1 MTLQSSGTIKFS
13 EIEVEF
19 GKNPGR
25 TLGTYRVSETYGAL
39 TNRPLDAGIPQ
50 SGQISFSDFYSKRLN
65 TIVNYHSANAQ
76 RAHARNRYINN
87 TKKVNVVGGFRDRPT
102 NSSGTKVFI
111 HVNKKISSDKINTG
125 NKSTD
130 RYICALRTGEWDAN
144 TILSVD
150 VGGSGKILGAGGDGG
165 KGANSSSKSGEEG
178 KAGNSALGLTYAGTT
193 VNVFS
198 GGIIRAGGGGGGGG
212 GGAYDTDKWD
222 DELASGGGG
231 GGGAGSPPGSG
242 GKGGDGWE
250 ADGFKGSK
258 GTETSGGAGGAG
270 GNQDGEAIG
279 GTGGKGGDP
288 GEDGGEGGRGH
299 GEKRS
304 SGGGKG
310 EKGFWIVHNTS
321 YNLNNSGTITGGSI
335 QTNPK

>member
-1 MTLQSSGTIKFS
+1 MALQNSGTIKFS

-50 SGQISFSDFYSKRLN
+50 SGQIAFSDFYNKRLN
-65 TIVNYHSANAQ
+65 TIVDFYSNSAQ
-76 RAHARNRYINN
+76 RVVARNRYINN
-87 TKKVNVVGGFRDRPT
+87 TSKVKVVGGFRDRPT

-111 HVNKKISSDKINTG
+111 HVNKTVSSEKADN
-125 NKSTD
+125 
-130 RYICALRTGEWDAN
+130 RLICALRTGEWNSN
-144 TILSVD
+144 TTLSVD

-165 KGANSSSKSGEEG
+165 KGADNENEKGEEG
-178 KAGNSALGLTYAGTT
+178 KAGNSALGVSYSGTT

-222 DELASGGGG
+222 DELGSGGGG
-231 GGGAGSPPGSG
+231 GGGAGTPAGDG
-242 GKGGDGWE
+242 GKGGESWE
-250 ADGFKGSK
+250 ADGSKGSS
-258 GTETSGGAGGAG
+258 GTATSGGAGGNG
-270 GNQDGEAIG
+270 GNAGGEAIG
-279 GTGGKGGDP
+279 GKGGDGGDP
-288 GEDGGEGGRGH
+288 GEDGGEGGKGS

-310 EKGFWIVHNTS
+310 EAGFWIVHSTS
-321 YNLNNSGTITGGSI
+321 YNLNNSGSITGGSFGASP
-335 QTNPK
+335 Q